1 MTAVRGWKCLR
12 CRQMQTRHDEVSDPT
27 GDSVFVCADG
37 KVSNGFER
45 FITDPTRRTASFDS
59 ARLDLLHYIVT
70 GILAG
75 RDISAATRHP
85 QFGKLASKVTNMR
98 RKSKAAAR
106 R

>member
-1 MTAVRGWKCLR
+1 MR
-12 CRQMQTRHDEVSDPT
+12 CRQMQTRHDEVLDPN

-45 FITDPTRRTASFDS
+45 FITNPTRRTASFDS
-59 ARLDLLHYIVT
+59 TQLDLLHYIVA

-75 RDISAATRHP
+75 SDISAATRHP
-85 QFGKLASKVTNMR
+85 QFGKLVSKVTNMR